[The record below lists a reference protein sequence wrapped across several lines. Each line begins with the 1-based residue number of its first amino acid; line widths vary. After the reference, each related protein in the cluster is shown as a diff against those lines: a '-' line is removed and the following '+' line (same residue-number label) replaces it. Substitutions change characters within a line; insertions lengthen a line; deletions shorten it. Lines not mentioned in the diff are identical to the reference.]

1 MAGANNNNGN
11 GKNGKNN
18 KKGKACST
26 TISPQSLAVIA
37 ALITK
42 ALTVD
47 SVLIARDQHIEV
59 LLVGSFK
66 KGKGT
71 SNSMNND
78 ITVGELIELLQSAK
92 GNG

>member
-1 MAGANNNNGN
+1 MAGGNNN
-11 GKNGKNN
+11 GKNGKNGKQN
-18 KKGKACST
+18 KAAST
-26 TISPQSLAVIA
+26 ALSPQSLAVIA

-66 KGKGT
+66 KGAPNT
-71 SNSMNND
+71 MD
-78 ITVGELIELLQSAK
+78 EMTVGELIELLQSAK
-92 GNG
+92 ATQV

>member
-1 MAGANNNNGN
+1 MAQGKNSN
-11 GKNGKNN
+11 GKNGKDDKN
-18 KKGKACST
+18 GKACT
-26 TISPQSLAVIA
+26 TTLSPQSLAVIA

-66 KGKGT
+66 KGTKGQPG
-71 SNSMNND
+71 MNE
-78 ITVGELIELLQSAK
+78 ITVGELIELLQSARATQA
-92 GNG
+92 

>member
-1 MAGANNNNGN
+1 MARGKNNN
-11 GKNGKNN
+11 GKNGKDVKN
-18 KKGKACST
+18 GKACSDT
-26 TISPQSLAVIA
+26 LSPQSLAVIA

-66 KGKGT
+66 KGAANK
-71 SNSMNND
+71 MD
-78 ITVGELIELLQSAK
+78 DMTVGELIELLQSARSTQV
-92 GNG
+92 

>member
-1 MAGANNNNGN
+1 MARGKSNNGN
-11 GKNGKNN
+11 NGKNSKDAKNGKS
-18 KKGKACST
+18 CPDT
-26 TISPQSLAVIA
+26 LSPQSLAVIA

-66 KGKGT
+66 KGTK
-71 SNSMNND
+71 NKMD
-78 ITVGELIELLQSAK
+78 EMTVGELIELLQSARSTQV
-92 GNG
+92 

>member
-18 KKGKACST
+18 KKSKASST

-66 KGKGT
+66 KGAPGAV
-71 SNSMNND
+71 NND

-92 GNG
+92 GTNV